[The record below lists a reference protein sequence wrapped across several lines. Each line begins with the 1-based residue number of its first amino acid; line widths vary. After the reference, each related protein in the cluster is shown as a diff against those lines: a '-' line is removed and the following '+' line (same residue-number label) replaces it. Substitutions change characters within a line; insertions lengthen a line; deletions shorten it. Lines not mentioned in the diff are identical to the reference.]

1 MGHII
6 RQPLKEHLQFCIQI
20 KHPKALF
27 KMSPILIT
35 MMLAM
40 AVVEG
45 SYIQGNKGE
54 NSCPCGSHPIFD
66 VEECRAAADQY
77 GYEFDDKIK
86 GLNETDDETDIP
98 LCNYCTNCRNDKV
111 HLSTG
116 HGGGAYWMCKET
128 LEAPYAQGLKGENA
142 CPSNCHPIF
151 DPTQCEEAATK
162 FGYEYD
168 EKIKGANSDDETA
181 IPLCNYCTS
190 CKGPDRVHLSTGHAG
205 GAYWMC
211 SRNETGL

>member
-1 MGHII
+1 MGHIV
-6 RQPLKEHLQFCIQI
+6 RQPLTNHIQFCIQI
-20 KHPKALF
+20 NQRTALF

-86 GLNETDDETDIP
+86 GLDSDDETDIP
-98 LCNYCTNCRNDKV
+98 LCNYCTNC
-111 HLSTG
+111 
-116 HGGGAYWMCKET
+116 
-128 LEAPYAQGLKGENA
+128 
-142 CPSNCHPIF
+142 
-151 DPTQCEEAATK
+151 
-162 FGYEYD
+162 
-168 EKIKGANSDDETA
+168 
-181 IPLCNYCTS
+181 
-190 CKGPDRVHLSTGHAG
+190 KGPDRVHLSTGHG
-205 GAYWMC
+205 DGAYWMC
-211 SRNETGL
+211 KETEQAPYAQGILAENGCPNN